1 MICDEGSNLKRV
13 IKLNH
18 ITKNYIVGKKTLNI
32 LKGISLDV
40 YKGDFVSIVGKSGS
54 GKSTLLNIIG
64 LLDADYSG
72 EYLLEEKAIDKT
84 SDLQQ
89 SKLRNQ
95 KIGFIF
101 QNFNLIDEYTMLENI
116 YLPFLYSD
124 QKINKEYIQYLIKNL
139 NLEQQINEYACN
151 LSGGQ
156 KQRVAIIR
164 ALANKPNL
172 IIADEPT
179 GSLDEKNRNLIL
191 NILRYIHQEGMTIIL
206 VTHDPTVAQLS
217 SKKYVMKDGLLY
229 SEQEVCDENN

>member
-1 MICDEGSNLKRV
+1 MKRL

-18 ITKNYIVGKKTLNI
+18 ITKEYRNGKQSLNV
-32 LKGISLDV
+32 LKGISLDINA
-40 YKGDFVSIVGKSGS
+40 GDFVSIVGKSGS

-64 LLDADYSG
+64 MLDVDFSG
-72 EYLLEEKAIDKT
+72 EYLFEEKEINRT
-84 SDLQQ
+84 SDLKL
-89 SKLRNQ
+89 SKFRKQ

-101 QNFNLIDEYTMLENI
+101 QNFNLIDEYTVLENI
-116 YLPFLYSD
+116 YLSSLYSD
-124 QKINKEYIQYLIKNL
+124 TKINTEYIQYLIKKL
-139 NLEQQINEYACN
+139 NLEQQVNEYACN

-164 ALANKPNL
+164 ALANKPSL

-191 NILRYIHQEGMTIIL
+191 NIFRDIHEEGMTIIL

-217 SKKYVMKDGLLY
+217 NKKYIMKDGLLY
-229 SEQEVCDENN
+229 SELGVCDENY

>member
-1 MICDEGSNLKRV
+1 MKRL

-18 ITKNYIVGKKTLNI
+18 ITKEYRNGKQSLNV
-32 LKGISLDV
+32 LKGISLDINA
-40 YKGDFVSIVGKSGS
+40 GDFVSIVGKSGS

-64 LLDADYSG
+64 LLDVDFSG
-72 EYLLEEKAIDKT
+72 EYLFEEKEINRT
-84 SDLQQ
+84 SDLKL
-89 SKLRNQ
+89 SKFRNQ

-101 QNFNLIDEYTMLENI
+101 QNFNLIAEYTVLENI
-116 YLPFLYSD
+116 YLPSLYSD
-124 QKINKEYIQYLIKNL
+124 TKINTEYIQYLIKKL
-139 NLEQQINEYACN
+139 NLEQQVNEYACN

-164 ALANKPNL
+164 ALANKPSL

-191 NILRYIHQEGMTIIL
+191 NIFRDIHEEGMTIIL

-217 SKKYVMKDGLLY
+217 NKKYIMKDGLLY
-229 SEQEVCDENN
+229 SELGVCDENY

>member
-1 MICDEGSNLKRV
+1 MKRV

-101 QNFNLIDEYTMLENI
+101 QSFNLIDEYTMLENI

-124 QKINKEYIQYLIKNL
+124 QKINKEYIQYLIKKL

-191 NILRYIHQEGMTIIL
+191 NILRDIHQEGMTIIL

-217 SKKYVMKDGLLY
+217 NKKYVMKDGLLY

>member
-1 MICDEGSNLKRV
+1 MKRV

-124 QKINKEYIQYLIKNL
+124 QKINKEYIQYLIKKL

-164 ALANKPNL
+164 ALANKPNI

-191 NILRYIHQEGMTIIL
+191 NILSDIHQEGMTIIL

-217 SKKYVMKDGLLY
+217 NKKYVMKDGLLY

>member
-1 MICDEGSNLKRV
+1 MKRV

>member
-1 MICDEGSNLKRV
+1 MKRL

-18 ITKNYIVGKKTLNI
+18 ITKEYRNGKQSLNV
-32 LKGISLDV
+32 LKGISLDINA
-40 YKGDFVSIVGKSGS
+40 GDFVSIVGKSGS

-64 LLDADYSG
+64 LLDVDFSG
-72 EYLLEEKAIDKT
+72 EYLFEEKEINRT
-84 SDLQQ
+84 SDLKL
-89 SKLRNQ
+89 SKFRNQ

-101 QNFNLIDEYTMLENI
+101 QNFNLIDEYTVLENI
-116 YLPFLYSD
+116 YLPSLYSET
-124 QKINKEYIQYLIKNL
+124 KINTEYIQYLIKKL
-139 NLEQQINEYACN
+139 NLEQQVNEYACN

-164 ALANKPNL
+164 ALANKPSL

-191 NILRYIHQEGMTIIL
+191 NIFRDIHEEGMTIIL

-217 SKKYVMKDGLLY
+217 NKKYIMKDGLLY
-229 SEQEVCDENN
+229 SELGVCDENY

>member
-1 MICDEGSNLKRV
+1 MKRL

-18 ITKNYIVGKKTLNI
+18 ITKEYRNGKQSLNV
-32 LKGISLDV
+32 LKGISLDINA
-40 YKGDFVSIVGKSGS
+40 GDFVSIVGKSGS

-64 LLDADYSG
+64 MLDVDFSG
-72 EYLLEEKAIDKT
+72 EYLFEEKEINRT
-84 SDLQQ
+84 SDLKL
-89 SKLRNQ
+89 SKFRKQ

-101 QNFNLIDEYTMLENI
+101 QNFNLIDEYTVLENI
-116 YLPFLYSD
+116 YLSSLYSD
-124 QKINKEYIQYLIKNL
+124 TKINTEYIQYLIKKL
-139 NLEQQINEYACN
+139 NFEQQVNEYACN

-164 ALANKPNL
+164 ALANKPSL

-191 NILRYIHQEGMTIIL
+191 NIFRDFHEEGMTIIL

-217 SKKYVMKDGLLY
+217 NKKYIMKDGLLY
-229 SEQEVCDENN
+229 SELGVCDENY

>member
-1 MICDEGSNLKRV
+1 MKRV

-124 QKINKEYIQYLIKNL
+124 QKINKEYIQYLIKKL

-164 ALANKPNL
+164 ALANKPNI

-191 NILRYIHQEGMTIIL
+191 NILRDIHQEGMTIIL

-217 SKKYVMKDGLLY
+217 NKKYVMKDGLLY

>member
-1 MICDEGSNLKRV
+1 MKRL

-18 ITKNYIVGKKTLNI
+18 ITKEYRNGKQSLNV
-32 LKGISLDV
+32 LKGISLDINA
-40 YKGDFVSIVGKSGS
+40 GDFVSIVGKSGS

-64 LLDADYSG
+64 LLDVDFSG
-72 EYLLEEKAIDKT
+72 EYLFEEKEINRT
-84 SDLQQ
+84 SDLKL
-89 SKLRNQ
+89 SKFRNQ

-101 QNFNLIDEYTMLENI
+101 QNFNLIGEYTVLENI
-116 YLPFLYSD
+116 YLPSLYSD
-124 QKINKEYIQYLIKNL
+124 TKINTEYIQYLIKKL
-139 NLEQQINEYACN
+139 NLEQQVNEYACN

-164 ALANKPNL
+164 ALANKPSL

-191 NILRYIHQEGMTIIL
+191 NIFRDIHEEGMTIIL

-217 SKKYVMKDGLLY
+217 NKKYIMKDGLLY
-229 SEQEVCDENN
+229 SELGVCDENY

>member
-1 MICDEGSNLKRV
+1 MKRV

-18 ITKNYIVGKKTLNI
+18 IIKNYIVGKKPLNI

-124 QKINKEYIQYLIKNL
+124 QKINKEYIQYLIKKL

-164 ALANKPNL
+164 VLANKPNL

-191 NILRYIHQEGMTIIL
+191 NILRDIHQEGMTIIL

-217 SKKYVMKDGLLY
+217 NKKYVMKDGLLY

>member
-1 MICDEGSNLKRV
+1 MKRL

-18 ITKNYIVGKKTLNI
+18 ITKEYRNGKQSLNV
-32 LKGISLDV
+32 LKGISLDINA
-40 YKGDFVSIVGKSGS
+40 GDFVSIVGKTGS

-64 LLDADYSG
+64 LLDVDFSG
-72 EYLLEEKAIDKT
+72 EYLFEEKEINRT
-84 SDLQQ
+84 SDLKL
-89 SKLRNQ
+89 SKFRNQ

-101 QNFNLIDEYTMLENI
+101 QNFNLIDEYTVLENI
-116 YLPFLYSD
+116 YLPSLYSD
-124 QKINKEYIQYLIKNL
+124 TKINTEYIQYLIKKL
-139 NLEQQINEYACN
+139 NLEQQVNEYACN

-164 ALANKPNL
+164 ALANKPSL

-191 NILRYIHQEGMTIIL
+191 NTFRGIHEEGMTIIL

-217 SKKYVMKDGLLY
+217 NKKYIMKDGLLY
-229 SEQEVCDENN
+229 SELGVCDENY

>member
-1 MICDEGSNLKRV
+1 MKRV

-64 LLDADYSG
+64 LLDTDYSG
-72 EYLLEEKAIDKT
+72 EYLLEENAIDKT

-124 QKINKEYIQYLIKNL
+124 QKIDKEYIQYLIKKL
-139 NLEQQINEYACN
+139 NLEQQINECACN

-179 GSLDEKNRNLIL
+179 GSLDEKNRNVIL
-191 NILRYIHQEGMTIIL
+191 NIFRDIHQEGMTIIL

-217 SKKYVMKDGLLY
+217 NKKYVMKDGLLY
-229 SEQEVCDENN
+229 SEQEVCDEKNY

>member
-1 MICDEGSNLKRV
+1 MKRL

-18 ITKNYIVGKKTLNI
+18 ITKEYRNGKQSLNV
-32 LKGISLDV
+32 LKGISLDINA
-40 YKGDFVSIVGKSGS
+40 GDFVSIVGKSGS

-64 LLDADYSG
+64 LLDVDFSG
-72 EYLLEEKAIDKT
+72 EYLFEEKEINRT
-84 SDLQQ
+84 SDLKL
-89 SKLRNQ
+89 SKFRNQ

-101 QNFNLIDEYTMLENI
+101 QNFNLIDEYTVLENI
-116 YLPFLYSD
+116 YLPSLYSD
-124 QKINKEYIQYLIKNL
+124 TKINTEYIQYLIKKL
-139 NLEQQINEYACN
+139 NLEQQVNEYACN

-164 ALANKPNL
+164 ALANKPSL

-191 NILRYIHQEGMTIIL
+191 NIFRDIHEEGMTIIL

-217 SKKYVMKDGLLY
+217 NKKYIMKDGLLY
-229 SEQEVCDENN
+229 SELGVCDENY

>member
-1 MICDEGSNLKRV
+1 MKRL

-18 ITKNYIVGKKTLNI
+18 ITKEYRNGKQSLNV
-32 LKGISLDV
+32 LKGISLDINA
-40 YKGDFVSIVGKSGS
+40 GDFVSIVGKSGS

-64 LLDADYSG
+64 LLDVDFSG
-72 EYLLEEKAIDKT
+72 EYLFEEKEINRT
-84 SDLQQ
+84 SDLKL
-89 SKLRNQ
+89 SKFRNQ

-101 QNFNLIDEYTMLENI
+101 QNFNLIDEYTVLENI
-116 YLPFLYSD
+116 YLPSLYSET
-124 QKINKEYIQYLIKNL
+124 KINTEYIQYLIKKL
-139 NLEQQINEYACN
+139 NLEQQVNEYACN

-164 ALANKPNL
+164 ALANKPSL

-191 NILRYIHQEGMTIIL
+191 NTFRGIHEEGMTIIL

-217 SKKYVMKDGLLY
+217 NKKYIMKDGLLY
-229 SEQEVCDENN
+229 SELGVCDENY

>member
-1 MICDEGSNLKRV
+1 MKRV

-18 ITKNYIVGKKTLNI
+18 ITKNYIVGKKPLNI

-101 QNFNLIDEYTMLENI
+101 QSFNLIDEYTMLENI

-124 QKINKEYIQYLIKNL
+124 QKINKEYIQYLIKKL

-191 NILRYIHQEGMTIIL
+191 NILRDIHQEGMTIIL

-217 SKKYVMKDGLLY
+217 NKKYVMKDGLLY

>member
-1 MICDEGSNLKRV
+1 MKRL

-18 ITKNYIVGKKTLNI
+18 ITKEYRNGKQSLNV
-32 LKGISLDV
+32 LKGISLDINT
-40 YKGDFVSIVGKSGS
+40 GDFVSIVGKSGS

-64 LLDADYSG
+64 LLDVDFSG
-72 EYLLEEKAIDKT
+72 KYLFEEKEINRT
-84 SDLQQ
+84 SDLKL
-89 SKLRNQ
+89 SKFRNQ

-101 QNFNLIDEYTMLENI
+101 QNFNLIDEYTVLENI
-116 YLPFLYSD
+116 YLPSLYSD
-124 QKINKEYIQYLIKNL
+124 TKINTEYIQYLIKKL
-139 NLEQQINEYACN
+139 NLEQQVNEYACN

-164 ALANKPNL
+164 ALANKPSL

-191 NILRYIHQEGMTIIL
+191 NIFRDIHEEGMTIIL

-217 SKKYVMKDGLLY
+217 NKKYIMKDGLLY
-229 SEQEVCDENN
+229 SELGVCDENY

>member
-1 MICDEGSNLKRV
+1 MKRL

-18 ITKNYIVGKKTLNI
+18 ITKEYRNGKQSLNV
-32 LKGISLDV
+32 LKGISLDINA
-40 YKGDFVSIVGKSGS
+40 GDFVSIVGKSGS

-64 LLDADYSG
+64 LLDVDFSG
-72 EYLLEEKAIDKT
+72 KYLFEEKEINRT
-84 SDLQQ
+84 SDLKL
-89 SKLRNQ
+89 SKFRNQ

-101 QNFNLIDEYTMLENI
+101 QNFNLIGEYTVLENI
-116 YLPFLYSD
+116 YLPSLYSD
-124 QKINKEYIQYLIKNL
+124 TKINTEYIQYLIKKL
-139 NLEQQINEYACN
+139 NLEQQVNEYACN

-164 ALANKPNL
+164 ALANKPSL

-191 NILRYIHQEGMTIIL
+191 NIFRDIHEEGMTIIL

-217 SKKYVMKDGLLY
+217 NKKYIMKDGLLY
-229 SEQEVCDENN
+229 SELGVCDENY

>member
-1 MICDEGSNLKRV
+1 MKRL

-18 ITKNYIVGKKTLNI
+18 ITKEYRNGKQSLNV
-32 LKGISLDV
+32 LKGISLDINA
-40 YKGDFVSIVGKSGS
+40 GDFVSIVGKSGS

-64 LLDADYSG
+64 LLDVDFSG
-72 EYLLEEKAIDKT
+72 EYLFEEKEINRT
-84 SDLQQ
+84 SDLKL
-89 SKLRNQ
+89 SKFRNQ

-101 QNFNLIDEYTMLENI
+101 QNFNLIDEYTVLENI
-116 YLPFLYSD
+116 YLPSLYSD
-124 QKINKEYIQYLIKNL
+124 TKINTEYIQYLIKKL
-139 NLEQQINEYACN
+139 NLEQQVNEYACN

-164 ALANKPNL
+164 ALANKPSL

-191 NILRYIHQEGMTIIL
+191 NTFRGIHEEGMTIIL

-217 SKKYVMKDGLLY
+217 NKKYIMKDGLLY
-229 SEQEVCDENN
+229 SELGVCDENY

>member
-1 MICDEGSNLKRV
+1 MKRL

-18 ITKNYIVGKKTLNI
+18 ITKEYRNGKQSLNV
-32 LKGISLDV
+32 LKGISLDINA
-40 YKGDFVSIVGKSGS
+40 GDFVSIVGKSGS

-64 LLDADYSG
+64 LLDVDFSG
-72 EYLLEEKAIDKT
+72 EYLFEEKEINRT
-84 SDLQQ
+84 SDLKL
-89 SKLRNQ
+89 SKFRNQ

-101 QNFNLIDEYTMLENI
+101 QNFNLIDEYTVLENI
-116 YLPFLYSD
+116 YLPSLYSD
-124 QKINKEYIQYLIKNL
+124 TKINTEYIQYLIKKL
-139 NLEQQINEYACN
+139 NLEQQVNEYACN

-164 ALANKPNL
+164 ALANKPSL

-191 NILRYIHQEGMTIIL
+191 NTFRGIHEEGMTIIL

-217 SKKYVMKDGLLY
+217 NKNTL
-229 SEQEVCDENN
+229 

>member
-1 MICDEGSNLKRV
+1 MKRL

-18 ITKNYIVGKKTLNI
+18 ITKEYRNGKQSLNV
-32 LKGISLDV
+32 LKGISLDINA
-40 YKGDFVSIVGKSGS
+40 GDFVSIVGKSGS

-64 LLDADYSG
+64 LLDVDFSG
-72 EYLLEEKAIDKT
+72 EYLFEEKEINRT
-84 SDLQQ
+84 SDLKL
-89 SKLRNQ
+89 SKFRNQ

-101 QNFNLIDEYTMLENI
+101 QNFNLIDEYTVLENI
-116 YLPFLYSD
+116 YLPSLYSD
-124 QKINKEYIQYLIKNL
+124 TKINTEYIQYLIKKL
-139 NLEQQINEYACN
+139 NLEQQVNEYACN

-164 ALANKPNL
+164 ALAYKPSL

-191 NILRYIHQEGMTIIL
+191 NTFRGIHEEGMTIIL

-217 SKKYVMKDGLLY
+217 NKKYIMKDGLLY
-229 SEQEVCDENN
+229 SELGVCDENY

>member
-1 MICDEGSNLKRV
+1 MKRL

-18 ITKNYIVGKKTLNI
+18 ITKEYRNGKQSLNV
-32 LKGISLDV
+32 LKGISLDINA
-40 YKGDFVSIVGKSGS
+40 GDFVSIVGKSGS

-64 LLDADYSG
+64 MLDVDFSG
-72 EYLLEEKAIDKT
+72 EYLFEEKEINRT
-84 SDLQQ
+84 TDLKL
-89 SKLRNQ
+89 SKFRNQ

-101 QNFNLIDEYTMLENI
+101 QNFNLIDEYTVLENI
-116 YLPFLYSD
+116 YLPSLYSD
-124 QKINKEYIQYLIKNL
+124 TKINTEYIQYLIKKL
-139 NLEQQINEYACN
+139 NLEQQVNKYACN

-164 ALANKPNL
+164 ALANKPSL

-191 NILRYIHQEGMTIIL
+191 NKFRGIHEEGMTIIL

-217 SKKYVMKDGLLY
+217 NKKYIMKDGLLY
-229 SEQEVCDENN
+229 SELGVCDENY

>member
-1 MICDEGSNLKRV
+1 MKRL

-18 ITKNYIVGKKTLNI
+18 ITKEYRNGKQSLNV
-32 LKGISLDV
+32 LKGISLDINT
-40 YKGDFVSIVGKSGS
+40 GDFVSIVGKSGS

-64 LLDADYSG
+64 LLDVDFSG
-72 EYLLEEKAIDKT
+72 KYLFEEKEINRT
-84 SDLQQ
+84 SDLKL
-89 SKLRNQ
+89 SKFRNQ

-101 QNFNLIDEYTMLENI
+101 QNFNLIDEYTVLENI
-116 YLPFLYSD
+116 YLPSLYSD
-124 QKINKEYIQYLIKNL
+124 TKINTEYIQYLIKKL
-139 NLEQQINEYACN
+139 NLEQQVNEYVCN

-164 ALANKPNL
+164 ALANKPSL

-191 NILRYIHQEGMTIIL
+191 NIFRDIHEEGMTIIL

-217 SKKYVMKDGLLY
+217 NKKYIMKDGLLY
-229 SEQEVCDENN
+229 SELGVCDENY

>member
-1 MICDEGSNLKRV
+1 MKRL

-18 ITKNYIVGKKTLNI
+18 ITKEYRNGKQSLNV
-32 LKGISLDV
+32 LKGISLDINA
-40 YKGDFVSIVGKSGS
+40 GDFVSIVGKSGS

-64 LLDADYSG
+64 LLDVDFSG
-72 EYLLEEKAIDKT
+72 KYLFEEKEINRT
-84 SDLQQ
+84 SDLKL
-89 SKLRNQ
+89 SKFRNQ

-101 QNFNLIDEYTMLENI
+101 QNFNLIDEYTVLENI
-116 YLPFLYSD
+116 YLPSLYSD
-124 QKINKEYIQYLIKNL
+124 TKINTEYIQYLIKKL
-139 NLEQQINEYACN
+139 NLEQQVNEYACN

-164 ALANKPNL
+164 ALANKPSL

-191 NILRYIHQEGMTIIL
+191 NIFRDIHEEGMTIIL

-217 SKKYVMKDGLLY
+217 NKKYIMKDGLLY
-229 SEQEVCDENN
+229 SELGVCDENY

>member
-1 MICDEGSNLKRV
+1 MKRL

-18 ITKNYIVGKKTLNI
+18 ITKEYRNGKQSLNV
-32 LKGISLDV
+32 LKGISLDINA
-40 YKGDFVSIVGKSGS
+40 GDFVSIVGKSGS

-64 LLDADYSG
+64 LLDVDFSG
-72 EYLLEEKAIDKT
+72 KYLFEEKEINRT
-84 SDLQQ
+84 SDLKL
-89 SKLRNQ
+89 SKFRNQ

-101 QNFNLIDEYTMLENI
+101 QNFNLIDEYTVLENI
-116 YLPFLYSD
+116 YLPSLYSET
-124 QKINKEYIQYLIKNL
+124 KINTEYIQYLIKKL
-139 NLEQQINEYACN
+139 NLEQQVNEYACN

-164 ALANKPNL
+164 ALANKPSL

-191 NILRYIHQEGMTIIL
+191 NTFRGIHEEGMTIIL

-217 SKKYVMKDGLLY
+217 NKKYIMKDGLLY
-229 SEQEVCDENN
+229 SELGVCDENY

>member
-1 MICDEGSNLKRV
+1 MKRL

-18 ITKNYIVGKKTLNI
+18 ITKEYRNGKQSLNV
-32 LKGISLDV
+32 LKGISLDINA
-40 YKGDFVSIVGKSGS
+40 GDFVSIVGKSGS

-64 LLDADYSG
+64 LLDVDFSG
-72 EYLLEEKAIDKT
+72 KYLFEEKEINRT
-84 SDLQQ
+84 SDLKL
-89 SKLRNQ
+89 SKFRNQ

-101 QNFNLIDEYTMLENI
+101 QNFNLIDEYTVLENI
-116 YLPFLYSD
+116 YLPSLYSD
-124 QKINKEYIQYLIKNL
+124 TKINTEYIQYLIKKL
-139 NLEQQINEYACN
+139 NLEQQVNEYACN

-164 ALANKPNL
+164 ALANKPSL

-191 NILRYIHQEGMTIIL
+191 NTFRGIHEEGMTIIL

-217 SKKYVMKDGLLY
+217 NKKYIMKDGLLY
-229 SEQEVCDENN
+229 SELGVCDENY

>member
-1 MICDEGSNLKRV
+1 MKRL

-18 ITKNYIVGKKTLNI
+18 ITKEYRNGKQSLNV
-32 LKGISLDV
+32 LKGISLDINA
-40 YKGDFVSIVGKSGS
+40 GDFVSIVGKSGS

-64 LLDADYSG
+64 MLDVDFSG
-72 EYLLEEKAIDKT
+72 EYLFEEKEINRT
-84 SDLQQ
+84 TDLKL
-89 SKLRNQ
+89 SKFRNQ

-101 QNFNLIDEYTMLENI
+101 QNFNLIAEYTVLENI
-116 YLPFLYSD
+116 YLPSLYSD
-124 QKINKEYIQYLIKNL
+124 TKINTEYIQYLIKKL
-139 NLEQQINEYACN
+139 NLEQQVNEYACN

-164 ALANKPNL
+164 ALANKPSL

-191 NILRYIHQEGMTIIL
+191 NIFRDIHEEGMTIIL

-217 SKKYVMKDGLLY
+217 NKKYIMKDGLLY
-229 SEQEVCDENN
+229 SELGVCDENY

>member
-1 MICDEGSNLKRV
+1 MKRL

-18 ITKNYIVGKKTLNI
+18 ITKEYRNGKQSLNV
-32 LKGISLDV
+32 LKGISLDINA
-40 YKGDFVSIVGKSGS
+40 GDFVSIVGKSGS

-64 LLDADYSG
+64 LLDVDFSG
-72 EYLLEEKAIDKT
+72 KYLFEEKEINRT
-84 SDLQQ
+84 SDLKL
-89 SKLRNQ
+89 SKFRNQ

-101 QNFNLIDEYTMLENI
+101 QNFNLIDEYTVLENI
-116 YLPFLYSD
+116 YLPSLYSD
-124 QKINKEYIQYLIKNL
+124 TKINTEYIQYLIKKL
-139 NLEQQINEYACN
+139 NLEQQVNEYACN

-164 ALANKPNL
+164 ALANKPSL

-191 NILRYIHQEGMTIIL
+191 NIFRDIHEEGMTIIL

-217 SKKYVMKDGLLY
+217 NKKYIMKDGLLY
-229 SEQEVCDENN
+229 SVLGVCDENY

>member
-1 MICDEGSNLKRV
+1 MKRL

-18 ITKNYIVGKKTLNI
+18 ITKEYRNGKQSLNV
-32 LKGISLDV
+32 LKVISLDINA
-40 YKGDFVSIVGKSGS
+40 GDFVSIVGKSGS

-64 LLDADYSG
+64 LLDVDFSG
-72 EYLLEEKAIDKT
+72 KYLFEEKEINRT
-84 SDLQQ
+84 SDLKL
-89 SKLRNQ
+89 SKFRNQ

-101 QNFNLIDEYTMLENI
+101 QNFNLIGEYTVLENI
-116 YLPFLYSD
+116 YLPSLYSD
-124 QKINKEYIQYLIKNL
+124 TKINTEYIQYLIKKL
-139 NLEQQINEYACN
+139 NLEQQVNEYACN

-164 ALANKPNL
+164 ALANKPSL

-191 NILRYIHQEGMTIIL
+191 NIFRDIHEEGMTIIL

-217 SKKYVMKDGLLY
+217 NKKYIMKDGLLY
-229 SEQEVCDENN
+229 SELGVCDENY

>member
-1 MICDEGSNLKRV
+1 MKRL

-18 ITKNYIVGKKTLNI
+18 ITKEYRNGKQSLNV
-32 LKGISLDV
+32 LKGISLDINA
-40 YKGDFVSIVGKSGS
+40 GDFVSIVGKSGS

-64 LLDADYSG
+64 LLDVDFSG
-72 EYLLEEKAIDKT
+72 EYLFEEKEINRT
-84 SDLQQ
+84 SDLKL
-89 SKLRNQ
+89 SKFRKQ

-101 QNFNLIDEYTMLENI
+101 QNFNLIDEYTVLENI
-116 YLPFLYSD
+116 YLSSLYSD
-124 QKINKEYIQYLIKNL
+124 TKINTEYIQYLIKKL
-139 NLEQQINEYACN
+139 NLEQQVNEYACN

-164 ALANKPNL
+164 ALANKPSL

-191 NILRYIHQEGMTIIL
+191 NIFRDIHEEGMTIIL

-217 SKKYVMKDGLLY
+217 NKKYIMKDGLLY
-229 SEQEVCDENN
+229 SELGVCDENY